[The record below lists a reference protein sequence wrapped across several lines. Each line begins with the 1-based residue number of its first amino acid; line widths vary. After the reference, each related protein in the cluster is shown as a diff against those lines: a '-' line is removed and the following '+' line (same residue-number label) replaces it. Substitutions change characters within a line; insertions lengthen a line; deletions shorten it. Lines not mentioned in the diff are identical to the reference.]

1 MKKFLC
7 SLLALTLL
15 CSAALTVAFA
25 EEPVKITM
33 FYQTSRPMNEFTE
46 LTRQKVLED
55 IGVDMDLIQGGDNWK
70 QQLALYI
77 SGGDIPE
84 PEPAAPAGGAGMG
97 GMY

>member
-7 SLLALTLL
+7 SLLVLTLL
-15 CSAALTVAFA
+15 CSAVMTAAFA
-25 EEPVKITM
+25 DDAVKVTM
-33 FYQTSRPMNEFTE
+33 FYSTSRPMNEYTE

-77 SGGDIPE
+77 SGGNIPDLIAFMDASTFQGY
-84 PEPAAPAGGAGMG
+84 AA
-97 GMY
+97 